1 MTSRKILA
9 AIREQMTRSDARYR
23 ELVAESDARH
33 RALMTES
40 RTHYEALSREMAD
53 RYEAQLQITRE
64 FLRRNDIAFGEHRE
78 VLAEHREVLG
88 ELVQEVRALREG
100 MFQLIDELRGGGPA
114 PA

>member
-9 AIREQMTRSDARYR
+9 EIKEQMARSDARYR
-23 ELVAESDARH
+23 ELVIEGRARH
-33 RALMTES
+33 EELT
-40 RTHYEALSREMAD
+40 REMAD

-64 FLRRNDIAFGEHRE
+64 FLRRNDIAFKEYG
-78 VLAEHREVLG
+78 EVLG
-88 ELVQEVRALREG
+88 ELVQEVRAMREG